1 MTETGTTNSDAK
13 ASVTTRE
20 VNGLTLPTPGT
31 FVLDKSHTQIG
42 FVARHLMVSKVRG
55 RFTDYEGKI
64 VVAEDPAQSSVEVV
78 IQAASIHTN
87 DETRDNHVRTND
99 FLAVEEYPTLTFRS
113 TKIEIGSST
122 SWKVHGDLTVR
133 GVTRP
138 IVLEVDFEGV
148 IQDPWGNQRLGF
160 TASAEIDRNDFG
172 VSFNAALETGGFV
185 VSPKVK
191 LEIEA
196 EAVRQ
201 A

>member
-1 MTETGTTNSDAK
+1 MTDTSTSTS
-13 ASVTTRE
+13 ASTELTRN
-20 VNGLTLPTPGT
+20 VNGVTLPTTGT
-31 FVLDKSHTQIG
+31 FVLDKSHTQVG

-55 RFTDYEGKI
+55 RFTDYEGTI
-64 VVAEDPAQSSVEVV
+64 VVADDPAASAVEVI
-78 IQAASIHTN
+78 IQAASINTN
-87 DETRDNHVRTND
+87 DEGRDNHVRTND
-99 FLAVEEYPTLTFRS
+99 FLSVDQFPTLTFRS
-113 TKIEIGSST
+113 TKVDLGSNGD
-122 SWKVHGDLTVR
+122 WKVNGDMTVR

-138 IVLEVDFEGV
+138 IVLDVEFEGV

-160 TASAEIDRNDFG
+160 TASGEIDRNDFG

>member
-1 MTETGTTNSDAK
+1 MTDTINP
-13 ASVTTRE
+13 ASTRA
-20 VNGLTLPTPGT
+20 VNGLTLPSTGT
-31 FVLDKSHTQIG
+31 FVLDKSHTEVG
-42 FVARHLMVSKVRG
+42 FIARHLMVSKVRG
-55 RFTDYEGKI
+55 RFTDFEGTI
-64 VVAEDPAQSSVEVV
+64 VVADDPSESSVEVT
-78 IQAASIHTN
+78 IQAASINTN
-87 DETRDNHVRTND
+87 DENRDKHVRTND
-99 FLAVEEYPTLTFRS
+99 FLSVDEFPALTFRS
-113 TKIEIGSST
+113 TKVELSSGGD
-122 SWKVHGDLTVR
+122 WKVNGDLTVR

-138 IVLEVDFEGV
+138 IVLDVQFEGV

-160 TASAEIDRNDFG
+160 TASGEIDRNDFG

>member
-1 MTETGTTNSDAK
+1 MTNTTTNGA
-13 ASVTTRE
+13 TRE
-20 VNGLTLPTPGT
+20 YGGVTLPTPGT
-31 FVLDKSHTQIG
+31 FVLDKSHTQVG

-55 RFTDYEGKI
+55 RFTDYEGAI
-64 VVAEDPAQSSVEVV
+64 VVSDDPANSSVEVT
-78 IQAASIHTN
+78 IQATSINTN

-99 FLAVEEYPTLTFRS
+99 FLAIEEFPTITFRS
-113 TKIEIGSST
+113 TKVELGSPE
-122 SWKVHGDLTVR
+122 SWKVTGDLTIR
-133 GVTRP
+133 GTTRP
-138 IVLEVDFEGV
+138 VVLDVQFEGV

-160 TASAEIDRNDFG
+160 TASAEIDRNEFG

>member
-1 MTETGTTNSDAK
+1 MTDTISTPS
-13 ASVTTRE
+13 TRN
-20 VNGLTLPTPGT
+20 VNGITLPTAGT
-31 FVLDKSHTQIG
+31 FVLDKSHTQVG

-55 RFTDYEGKI
+55 RFTDYDGKV
-64 VVAEDPAQSSVEVV
+64 VVADDPAESSVEVV
-78 IQAASIHTN
+78 IQAASIDTN
-87 DETRDNHVRTND
+87 DANRDNHVRTND
-99 FLAVEEYPTLTFRS
+99 FLAVEEYPTLAFRS
-113 TKIEIGSST
+113 TKVELDPRGT
-122 SWKVHGDLTVR
+122 WKVHGDLTVR

-138 IVLEVDFEGV
+138 IVLDVEFEGV

-160 TASAEIDRNDFG
+160 TASGEIDRNEFG

>member
-1 MTETGTTNSDAK
+1 
-13 ASVTTRE
+13 V
-20 VNGLTLPTPGT
+20 LPTAGT

-55 RFTDYEGKI
+55 RFTDYEGAL
-64 VVAEDPAQSSVEVV
+64 VVADDPAQSSVEVT
-78 IQAASIHTN
+78 IQAASISTN
-87 DETRDNHVRTND
+87 DENRDNHVRTND
-99 FLAVEEYPTLTFRS
+99 FLNVEEFPTLSYRS
-113 TKIEIGSST
+113 TKVEFGSDGD
-122 SWKVHGDLTVR
+122 WKVTGDLTIR

-138 IVLEVDFEGV
+138 VVLEVQFEGV

-160 TASAEIDRNDFG
+160 TASGEIDRNDFG

>member
-1 MTETGTTNSDAK
+1 MTDTITPA
-13 ASVTTRE
+13 ATRD
-20 VNGLTLPTPGT
+20 VNGITLPTTGT
-31 FVLDKSHTQIG
+31 FALDRSHTQVG

-55 RFTDYEGKI
+55 RFTDFEGTI
-64 VVAEDPAQSSVEVV
+64 VVADDPSASSVEVT
-78 IQAASIHTN
+78 IQAASVNTN
-87 DETRDNHVRTND
+87 DENRDNHVRNND
-99 FLAVEEYPTLTFRS
+99 FLSVEEFPTLSFRS
-113 TKIEIGSST
+113 TKVELKPRGD
-122 SWKVHGDLTVR
+122 WKVYGDLTVR

-138 IVLEVDFEGV
+138 VVLDVEFEGV

-160 TASAEIDRNDFG
+160 TASGEIDRNDFG

>member
-1 MTETGTTNSDAK
+1 MTDATTSP
-13 ASVTTRE
+13 TTRD
-20 VNGLTLPTPGT
+20 VNGVTLPTTGT
-31 FVLDKSHTQIG
+31 FVLDKSHTQVG

-55 RFTDYEGKI
+55 RFTDYEGTI
-64 VVAEDPAQSSVEVV
+64 AVADDPAASSVEVT
-78 IQAASIHTN
+78 IQAASINTN
-87 DETRDNHVRTND
+87 DGNRDNHVRTND
-99 FLAVEEYPTLTFRS
+99 FLNVEEFPTLTFRS
-113 TKIEIGSST
+113 TKVDLGSSGD
-122 SWKVHGDLTVR
+122 WKVNGDLTIR

-138 IVLEVDFEGV
+138 IVLDVEFEGV
-148 IQDPWGNQRLGF
+148 IDDPWGNQRLGF
-160 TASAEIDRNDFG
+160 TASGEIDRNDFG

>member
-1 MTETGTTNSDAK
+1 MTDTITPVS
-13 ASVTTRE
+13 TRA
-20 VNGLTLPTPGT
+20 VNGLTLPSTGT
-31 FVLDKSHTQIG
+31 FVLDKSHTEVG
-42 FVARHLMVSKVRG
+42 FIARHLMVSKVRG
-55 RFTDYEGKI
+55 RFTDFEGTI
-64 VVAEDPAQSSVEVV
+64 VVADDPSESSVEVT
-78 IQAASIHTN
+78 IQAASINTN
-87 DETRDNHVRTND
+87 DENRDKHVRTND
-99 FLAVEEYPTLTFRS
+99 FLSTDEFPALTFRS
-113 TKIEIGSST
+113 TKVELSSGGD
-122 SWKVHGDLTVR
+122 WKVNGDLTVR

-138 IVLEVDFEGV
+138 IVLDVQFEGV

-160 TASAEIDRNDFG
+160 TASGEIDRNDFG

>member
-1 MTETGTTNSDAK
+1 MTDMITP
-13 ASVTTRE
+13 ASTRD
-20 VNGLTLPTPGT
+20 VNGVTLPTTGT
-31 FVLDKSHTQIG
+31 FALDRSHTQVG

-55 RFTDYEGKI
+55 RFTDFEGTI
-64 VVAEDPAQSSVEVV
+64 VVADDPSASSVEVT
-78 IQAASIHTN
+78 IQAASVNTS
-87 DETRDNHVRTND
+87 DENRDNHVRNND
-99 FLAVEEYPTLTFRS
+99 FLSVEEFPTLSFRS
-113 TKIEIGSST
+113 TKVELNPRGD
-122 SWKVHGDLTVR
+122 WKVYGDLTVR

-138 IVLEVDFEGV
+138 VVLDVEFEGV

-160 TASAEIDRNDFG
+160 TASGEIDRNDFG

>member
-1 MTETGTTNSDAK
+1 MTDTSTS
-13 ASVTTRE
+13 ASASTELTRD
-20 VNGLTLPTPGT
+20 VNGVTLPTTGT
-31 FVLDKSHTQIG
+31 FVLDKSHTQVG

-55 RFTDYEGKI
+55 RFTDYEGTI
-64 VVAEDPAQSSVEVV
+64 VVADDPAASSVEVT
-78 IQAASIHTN
+78 IQAASINTN
-87 DETRDNHVRTND
+87 DEGRDNHVRTND
-99 FLAVEEYPTLTFRS
+99 FLSVDEFPTLTFRS
-113 TKIEIGSST
+113 TKVDLGSNGD
-122 SWKVHGDLTVR
+122 WKVNGDMTVR

-138 IVLEVDFEGV
+138 IVLDVEFEGV

-160 TASAEIDRNDFG
+160 TASGEIDRNDFG

>member
-1 MTETGTTNSDAK
+1 MTDTITTPN
-13 ASVTTRE
+13 TRN
-20 VNGLTLPTPGT
+20 VNGTTLPTTGT

-55 RFTDYEGKI
+55 RFTDYEGTI
-64 VVAEDPAQSSVEVV
+64 VVADDPSESSVEVV
-78 IQAASIHTN
+78 IQAASIDTN
-87 DETRDNHVRTND
+87 DASRDNHVRTND
-99 FLAVEEYPTLTFRS
+99 FLAVEEFPTLAFRS
-113 TKIEIGSST
+113 TKVELSPRGA
-122 SWKVHGDLTVR
+122 WKVNGDLTVR

-138 IVLEVDFEGV
+138 IVLDVEFEGV

-160 TASAEIDRNDFG
+160 TASGEIDRNDFG

>member
-1 MTETGTTNSDAK
+1 MTDTVTP
-13 ASVTTRE
+13 VTTRV
-20 VNGLTLPTPGT
+20 VNGLTLPTTGT
-31 FVLDKSHTQIG
+31 FVLDKSHTEVG
-42 FVARHLMVSKVRG
+42 FIVRHLMVSKVRG
-55 RFTDYEGKI
+55 RFTDYEGTI
-64 VVAEDPAQSSVEVV
+64 VVADDPSESSVEVT
-78 IQAASIHTN
+78 IQATSINTN
-87 DETRDNHVRTND
+87 DEGRDNQVRTND
-99 FLAVEEYPTLTFRS
+99 FLAVAEYPTLTFRS
-113 TKIEIGSST
+113 TKVELGSKGDWRVT
-122 SWKVHGDLTVR
+122 GDLTVR

-138 IVLEVDFEGV
+138 AVLDVEFEGV

-160 TASAEIDRNDFG
+160 TASGEIDRNDFG

>member
-1 MTETGTTNSDAK
+1 MTDTITPAN
-13 ASVTTRE
+13 TRD
-20 VNGLTLPTPGT
+20 VNGVTLPTTGT
-31 FVLDKSHTQIG
+31 FALDRSHTQVG

-55 RFTDYEGKI
+55 RFTDFEGTI
-64 VVAEDPAQSSVEVV
+64 VVADDPSASSVEVT
-78 IQAASIHTN
+78 IQAASVNTN
-87 DETRDNHVRTND
+87 DENRDNHVRNND
-99 FLAVEEYPTLTFRS
+99 FLSVEEFPTLSFRS
-113 TKIEIGSST
+113 TKVELKPRGD
-122 SWKVHGDLTVR
+122 WKVYGDLTVR

-138 IVLEVDFEGV
+138 VVLDVEFEGV

-160 TASAEIDRNDFG
+160 TASGEIDRNDFG

>member
-1 MTETGTTNSDAK
+1 MTDTSTSTS
-13 ASVTTRE
+13 ASTELTRN
-20 VNGLTLPTPGT
+20 VNGVTLPTTGT
-31 FVLDKSHTQIG
+31 FVLDKSHTQVG

-55 RFTDYEGKI
+55 RFTDYEGTI
-64 VVAEDPAQSSVEVV
+64 VVADDPAASSVEVI
-78 IQAASIHTN
+78 IQAASINTN
-87 DETRDNHVRTND
+87 DENRDKHVRTND
-99 FLAVEEYPTLTFRS
+99 FLSVDQFPTLTFRS
-113 TKIEIGSST
+113 TKVDLGSNGD
-122 SWKVHGDLTVR
+122 WKVNGDMTVR

-138 IVLEVDFEGV
+138 IVLDVEFEGV

-160 TASAEIDRNDFG
+160 TASGEIDRNDFG

>member
-1 MTETGTTNSDAK
+1 MTDTITP
-13 ASVTTRE
+13 ASTRA
-20 VNGLTLPTPGT
+20 VNGLTLPSTGT
-31 FVLDKSHTQIG
+31 FVLDNSHTEVG
-42 FVARHLMVSKVRG
+42 FIARHLMVSKVRG
-55 RFTDYEGKI
+55 RFTDFEGTI
-64 VVAEDPAQSSVEVV
+64 VVADDPSESSVEVI
-78 IQAASIHTN
+78 IQAASINTN
-87 DETRDNHVRTND
+87 DENRDKHVRTND
-99 FLAVEEYPTLTFRS
+99 FLSTDEFPALTFRS
-113 TKIEIGSST
+113 TKVELSSGGD
-122 SWKVHGDLTVR
+122 WKVNGDLTVR

-138 IVLEVDFEGV
+138 IVLDVQFEGV

-160 TASAEIDRNDFG
+160 TASGEIDRNDFG

>member
-1 MTETGTTNSDAK
+1 MGS
-13 ASVTTRE
+13 
-20 VNGLTLPTPGT
+20 TLPTTGT
-31 FVLDKSHTQIG
+31 FVLDKSHTQVG

-55 RFTDYEGKI
+55 RFTDFDGTL
-64 VVAEDPAQSSVEVV
+64 VVAENPADSSVEVT
-78 IQAASIHTN
+78 IQAASIDTN
-87 DETRDNHVRTND
+87 DENRDNHVRTND
-99 FLAVEEYPTLTFRS
+99 FLNVEEFPTLTFRS
-113 TKIEIGSST
+113 TKVELGSSDD
-122 SWKVHGDLTVR
+122 WKVTGDLTVR

-138 IVLEVDFEGV
+138 VVLDVEFEGV

-160 TASAEIDRNDFG
+160 TASGEIDRNDFG

-185 VSPKVK
+185 VGPKVK

>member
-1 MTETGTTNSDAK
+1 M
-13 ASVTTRE
+13 
-20 VNGLTLPTPGT
+20 
-31 FVLDKSHTQIG
+31 LDKSHTEVG
-42 FVARHLMVSKVRG
+42 FIARHLMVSKVRG
-55 RFTDYEGKI
+55 RFTDFEGTI
-64 VVAEDPAQSSVEVV
+64 VVADDPSESSVEVI
-78 IQAASIHTN
+78 IQAASINTN
-87 DETRDNHVRTND
+87 DENRDKHVRTND
-99 FLAVEEYPTLTFRS
+99 FLSTDEFPALTFRS
-113 TKIEIGSST
+113 TKVELSSGGD
-122 SWKVHGDLTVR
+122 WKVNGDLTVR

-138 IVLEVDFEGV
+138 IVLDVQFEGV

-160 TASAEIDRNDFG
+160 TASGEIDRNDFG

>member
-1 MTETGTTNSDAK
+1 MTDTSTSTS
-13 ASVTTRE
+13 ASTELTRN
-20 VNGLTLPTPGT
+20 VNGVTLPTTGT
-31 FVLDKSHTQIG
+31 FVLDKSHTQVG

-55 RFTDYEGKI
+55 RFTAYEGTI
-64 VVAEDPAQSSVEVV
+64 VVADDPAASSVEVI
-78 IQAASIHTN
+78 IQAASFNTN
-87 DETRDNHVRTND
+87 DEGRDNHVRTND
-99 FLAVEEYPTLTFRS
+99 FLSVDQFPTLTFRS
-113 TKIEIGSST
+113 TKVDLGSNGD
-122 SWKVHGDLTVR
+122 WKVNGDMTVR

-138 IVLEVDFEGV
+138 IVLDVEFEGV

-160 TASAEIDRNDFG
+160 TASGEIDRNDFG